1 MHPQRLLEHGASE
14 CISNN
19 PLFQGLE
26 IKPGEGGI
34 NERGQ
39 VYLRNKNNNK
49 NILTQKNRP
58 CWRSNSYQGSSRST
72 TTITTTR
79 DIM

>member
-49 NILTQKNRP
+49 NILTQKTGPAGDRIHIKVH
-58 CWRSNSYQGSSRST
+58 Q
-72 TTITTTR
+72 
-79 DIM
+79 DQLQ